1 MTARSFVVEN
11 RIARTVPRDEAT
23 AALGTADFVWIHF
36 DDCDDTTQD
45 WLRRYGRLPDPVV
58 TALIATET
66 RPRLE
71 RFDGGALVNLRGPDT
86 ATDITPDLLSSIR
99 LWVARGCV
107 FSVTRRDL
115 AALDAIEAGFASGK
129 VHDPGDFVATLA
141 SEITLELDP
150 DVASLGDTLDDCEE
164 RVGERGSLALRRRI
178 ARARRRAIGYRRFLS
193 PQRTALERL
202 ATLDVDWLD
211 DDDRMHL
218 NEAADRAARMTEE
231 LEAIR
236 ERAALLHEQLTDLR
250 AETIDTRTLVIS
262 IVAMIFLPLTFL
274 TGLLGMNVEGIPF
287 ADAPWAFWG
296 VVATCLACAV
306 AIGGWFIRAHWFR

>member
-1 MTARSFVVEN
+1 MTARSFVVED
-11 RIARTVPRDEAT
+11 RVPRSLSRDEAT
-23 AALGTADFVWIHF
+23 AALGKADFVWVHF
-36 DDCDDTTQD
+36 DDCEEITQS
-45 WLRRYGRLPDPVV
+45 WLRTHGGLSELVV

-71 RFDGGALVNLRGPDT
+71 QFDDGALVNLRGPDT
-86 ATDITPDLLSSIR
+86 TIDVTPDLLSSIR
-99 LWVARGCV
+99 LWVARGRV

-115 AALDAIEAGFASGK
+115 AALDVIEAGFASGK

-141 SEITLELDP
+141 AEITIELDP
-150 DVASLGDTLDDCEE
+150 DVAQLGDTLDDCEE

-178 ARARRRAIGYRRFLS
+178 AKARRRAIGYRRFLS
-193 PQRTALERL
+193 PQHTALERL
-202 ATLDVDWLD
+202 AKLDVDWLD
-211 DDDRMHL
+211 DDDRMYL

-274 TGLLGMNVEGIPF
+274 TGLVGMNVPIPF
-287 ADAPWAFWG
+287 AGVPHIFWVIVG
-296 VVATCLACAV
+296 GCLALSA
-306 AIGGWFIRAHWFR
+306 AIALYFTRAHWFR

>member
-1 MTARSFVVEN
+1 MTARSFVVEK
-11 RIARTVPRDEAT
+11 RKARALPRDEAT
-23 AALGTADFVWIHF
+23 KLIGKADFVWVHF
-36 DDCDDTTQD
+36 DDCDDTTQG
-45 WLRRYGRLPDPVV
+45 WLKGSGELPEFVV
-58 TALIATET
+58 AALIATET
-66 RPRLE
+66 RPRMDQI
-71 RFDGGALVNLRGPDT
+71 DGGALVNLRGPDAGVET
-86 ATDITPDLLSSIR
+86 TPDLLSSIR
-99 LWVARGCV
+99 LWVAKGRV

-141 SEITLELDP
+141 AEITEELDP
-150 DVASLGDTLDDCEE
+150 DVAKLGDTLDDCEE

-178 ARARRRAIGYRRFLS
+178 AVARRRAIGYRRFLS

-250 AETIDTRTLVIS
+250 AETIDTRSLVIAV
-262 IVAMIFLPLTFL
+262 VAMIFLPLTFL
-274 TGLLGMNVEGIPF
+274 TGLVGMNVPIPF
-287 ADAPWAFWG
+287 AEVPYIFEII
-296 VVATCLACAV
+296 VAACIALSA
-306 AIGGWFIRAHWFR
+306 AIALYFTRARWFR

>member
-1 MTARSFVVEN
+1 MTARSFVIEHG
-11 RIARTVPRDEAT
+11 RARAVPRDEAT
-23 AALGTADFVWIHF
+23 KLLGTAPFVWIHF
-36 DDCDDTTQD
+36 DDCEDATQA
-45 WLRRYGRLPDPVV
+45 WLSGPGALPELVV

-66 RPRLE
+66 RPRMDQ
-71 RFDGGALVNLRGPDT
+71 FDGGALVNLRGPDAGVET
-86 ATDITPDLLSSIR
+86 TPDLLSSIR
-99 LWVARGCV
+99 LWVAKGRV

-115 AALDAIEAGFASGK
+115 AALDTMEAGFASGT

-141 SEITLELDP
+141 AQITDELDP
-150 DVASLGDTLDDCEE
+150 DVARLGDTLDDCEE

-178 ARARRRAIGYRRFLS
+178 AVARRRAIGYRRFLS

-250 AETIDTRTLVIS
+250 AETIDTRSLVIAV
-262 IVAMIFLPLTFL
+262 VAMVFLPLTFL

-287 ADAPWAFWG
+287 AKEPWAFLAIVG
-296 VVATCLACAV
+296 VSAVIAV
-306 AIGGWFIRAHWFR
+306 AIAWYFFRARWFR